1 MDYVADP
8 KALMADINTLKI
20 LLMVLMIGS
29 LLGFLIVLK
38 KLQAQI
44 DKLQATMNVHYK
56 MTLSLMAMV
65 PGAVQH
71 NREHYAE
78 SDEEDLEVMNR
89 KNSE

>member
-8 KALMADINTLKI
+8 HALLADINMLKI
-20 LLMVLMIGS
+20 LLMLLMIGS

-38 KLQAQI
+38 KLQERI

-65 PGAVQH
+65 PGATQH
-71 NREHYAE
+71 NRETYEE
-78 SDEEDLEVMNR
+78 SNEEDFKVMNR
-89 KNSE
+89 KAPE